1 MIPQIFVKP
10 PAITWPIIT
19 IGIAIGLLTPNPIL
33 TVASLLILP
42 LLVFPLWRR
51 GEPPVFPFIIFW
63 QWLEVTTKVF
73 HADFL
78 GLTVIDMFG
87 HEGIEQAIWLGLGAT
102 AVLAAGMRFGLTSS
116 HHKLGEK
123 KLSIETSFLSIK
135 KLFIAYIITIAISSF
150 LVTLAWKIPQ
160 LTQIILSFLTI
171 KWAILFIL
179 VYTILRQKKYYQ
191 YLIIVFFLENFLG
204 FITYFSNFKG
214 IFFLFAVAFLTI
226 NYRLKTKF
234 FAGLLTFVLF
244 TVLLGV
250 VWTSIK
256 VEYRHFL
263 NQGTGQQVV
272 LVPVS
277 ERIEKLTDL
286 VINLDTNQLAT
297 GLEHIA
303 ARIAYV
309 DFFAHTLSTVPE
321 IVPHENGALW
331 QSAIAHI
338 LMPRLLFPNKPALIG
353 DSEITRKYTGIMV
366 AGAEQGTSIGIGY
379 VAESYVDFGYVF
391 MFVPIFLLGFM
402 QGIIYNYF
410 IFKAKSTII
419 GYGMVTGVLV
429 FSAFSFETAAA
440 KILGGT
446 LMSFIVLALAL
457 KYLEM
462 PFIARVKNKQP
473 IKLKKSYVPMK
484 TKFST
489 YRYNKKSQF

>member
-1 MIPQIFVKP
+1 MIHQIFVKP

-19 IGIAIGLLTPNPIL
+19 FGTAIGLLTPNPIL

-42 LLVFPLWRR
+42 MLVFPLWRR

-78 GLTVIDMFG
+78 GLTVTDMFG
-87 HEGIEQAIWLGLGAT
+87 REGIEQAIWLGLGAI
-102 AVLAAGMRFGLTSS
+102 AALAAGMRFAITNRRL
-116 HHKLGEK
+116 KFGEK
-123 KLSIETSFLSIK
+123 KRSIETSFLSIK
-135 KLFIAYIITIAISSF
+135 KLFIAYITMIAISTF

-171 KWAILFIL
+171 KWAIIFIL
-179 VYTILRQKKYYQ
+179 VYTVFQKKESYR
-191 YLIIVFFLENFLG
+191 YLIIVLLLENLLG
-204 FITYFSNFKG
+204 FISYFSNFKG

-226 NYRLKTKF
+226 NYRLKTKYF
-234 FAGLLTFVLF
+234 VGILTFVLL
-244 TVLLGV
+244 TVLLGT
-250 VWTSIK
+250 VWTVVK
-256 VEYRHFL
+256 VEYRNFL

-272 LVPVS
+272 LVPIS
-277 ERIEKLTDL
+277 ERIDKLTDL
-286 VINLDTNQLAT
+286 VINIDTNQLAS
-297 GLEHIA
+297 GFEHIA

-366 AGAEQGTSIGIGY
+366 ANAEQGTSIGIGY

-391 MFVPIFLLGFM
+391 MFVPILMLGLI

-410 IFKAKSTII
+410 ILKAKSTII

-429 FSAFSFETAAA
+429 FSAFSFETATA
-440 KILGGT
+440 KILGST

-457 KYLEM
+457 KYLET
-462 PFIARVKNKQP
+462 PFLARVRNKHP
-473 IKLKKSYVPMK
+473 VKRNRS
-484 TKFST
+484 F
-489 YRYNKKSQF
+489 